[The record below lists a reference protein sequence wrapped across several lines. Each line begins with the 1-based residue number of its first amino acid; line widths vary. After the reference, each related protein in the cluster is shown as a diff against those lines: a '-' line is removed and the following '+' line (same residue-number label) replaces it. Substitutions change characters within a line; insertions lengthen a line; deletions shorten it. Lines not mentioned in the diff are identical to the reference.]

1 MMDPANRTI
10 ATEFILL
17 GFSTNRNVN
26 FVLFLIFFTLYVITF
41 AGNGLMIFIII
52 FSPRL
57 HIPMYFF
64 LCILSILDL
73 CYSSTVVPKLLTD
86 LVSMHAIIS
95 IRGCAMQLYMILLL
109 GGTECFLL
117 ALMAYDRYVA
127 ICRPLHYP
135 VLMRWS
141 VCYLLTTIICATS
154 FVIYLLPSLLMPLA
168 LCYPNQINHFVCEVL
183 AVIKLACDNIYL
195 SELVIFSTSFIS
207 LLLPFVFIIVS
218 YIFIISSVL
227 KVHSAGR
234 TKAFSTCTSH
244 ITVVS
249 LFFGSSMIMYF
260 GPSSQYSSNRQKY
273 ISLFYV
279 VVSPMLNP
287 IIYSLNNREVK
298 RTLAKVLSKL
308 VASC

>member
-1 MMDPANRTI
+1 MDSRNWTI
-10 ATEFILL
+10 ATELILL

-26 FVLFLIFFTLYVITF
+26 LALFPLFFVMYVITF
-41 AGNGLMIFIII
+41 VGNGLMIFII
-52 FSPRL
+52 FFNPRL

-64 LCILSILDL
+64 LCILSVLDL
-73 CYSSTVVPKLLTD
+73 SYSSTVVPKLLED
-86 LVSMHAIIS
+86 LLSVRGLIS

-109 GGTECFLL
+109 GGTECLLL

-127 ICRPLHYP
+127 ICRPLHYT

-141 VCYLLTTIICATS
+141 VCYILTAFMCTAS
-154 FVIYLLPSLLMPLA
+154 FVIYLLPSLLMPLE

-183 AVIKLACDNIYL
+183 AVIKLACGNIYL

-218 YIFIISSVL
+218 YVCIICSVL

-234 TKAFSTCTSH
+234 SKAFSTCTSH
-244 ITVVS
+244 ISVVS
-249 LFFGSSMIMYF
+249 LFFGTSMIMYF
-260 GPSSQYSSNRQKY
+260 GPSSQYSSNQQKY
-273 ISLFYV
+273 VSLFYV

-287 IIYSLNNREVK
+287 LIYSLNNREVK
-298 RTLAKVLSKL
+298 RTFVKVFSSLDVSR
-308 VASC
+308 

>member
-1 MMDPANRTI
+1 MNPSNQTI

-17 GFSTNRNVN
+17 GFSTNRKVN
-26 FVLFLIFFTLYVITF
+26 FALFSIFFVMYTITF
-41 AGNGLMIFIII
+41 VGNSLMIFVII
-52 FSPRL
+52 FNPRL

-64 LCILSILDL
+64 LCILSTLDL
-73 CYSSTVVPKLLTD
+73 CYSSTVVPKLLKD
-86 LVSMHAIIS
+86 LLSIQGIIS
-95 IRGCAMQLYMILLL
+95 IGGCAMQLYMILLL

-135 VLMRWS
+135 ILMRWS
-141 VCYLLTTIICATS
+141 VCFILTAFICTAS

-183 AVIKLACDNIYL
+183 AVIKLACGNIYL

-207 LLLPFVFIIVS
+207 LLLPFLFIILT
-218 YIFIISSVL
+218 YICIISSVL
-227 KVHSAGR
+227 KVHSTGR
-234 TKAFSTCTSH
+234 AKAFSTCTSH
-244 ITVVS
+244 ISVVS
-249 LFFGSSMIMYF
+249 LFFGTSMIMYF
-260 GPSSQYSSNRQKY
+260 GPSSQYSSNQQKY
-273 ISLFYV
+273 VSIFYV

-298 RTLAKVLSKL
+298 RTFVKVFSKQLASH
-308 VASC
+308 